1 MADQAAHNR
10 FGEMRTPGS
19 AEGERRTINEAG
31 EQGSNRQAAGFP
43 EEERMRRAEE
53 WVDRI
58 GARVGEATALLGHQL
73 LRLGARVREQAE
85 DIWAEA
91 QNLRRGQRP

>member
-1 MADQAAHNR
+1 MAHQEAHNR
-10 FGEMRTPGS
+10 FGDAKAPGA
-19 AEGERRTINEAG
+19 AEGATKQSTQ
-31 EQGSNRQAAGFP
+31 QGPDRQAAERP
-43 EEERMRRAEE
+43 EDDTMRRAEE

-58 GARVGEATALLGHQL
+58 GARVGEATAFLGHQL
-73 LRLGARVREQAE
+73 LRLGARVREEAE